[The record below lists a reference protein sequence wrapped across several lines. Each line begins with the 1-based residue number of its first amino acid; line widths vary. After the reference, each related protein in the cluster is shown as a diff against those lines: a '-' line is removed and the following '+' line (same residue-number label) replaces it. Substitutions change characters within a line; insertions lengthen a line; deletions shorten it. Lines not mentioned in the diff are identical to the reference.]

1 MIIVLYQL
9 LCACIAL
16 LIIWN
21 MLRSEKTQ
29 EKLVYSFLIIPL
41 LLRAFLVK

>member
-1 MIIVLYQL
+1 MILVLYQL
-9 LCACIAL
+9 LCGVVAL
-16 LIIWN
+16 LIVWN
-21 MLRSEKTQ
+21 MFRTDKVQ

>member
-1 MIIVLYQL
+1 MILVLYQL
-9 LCACIAL
+9 LCGTVAL
-16 LIIWN
+16 LIVWN
-21 MLRSEKTQ
+21 MLRTDKVQ